1 MDIMKKKRKNIP
13 QKKPTTN
20 MVLFLHAKESY
31 ENEVGKED
39 ELSRRR

>member
-1 MDIMKKKRKNIP
+1 
-13 QKKPTTN
+13 

-39 ELSRRR
+39 EGEEDELRNKVGNMD